1 MDKDVEVSKSSGT
14 IRNILG
20 VILGY
25 AAMVVVVVFGMYVAW
40 MILGPEGA
48 FDGESTTASGTWSAI
63 NCLGGAIAAF
73 VGGVVTGLVGHNK
86 KLTVFCL
93 AGLVVA
99 LGFTVA
105 AFMTFNTEVVALPDG
120 KKIADLT
127 FSEAGQVARSPD
139 WYNYVI
145 PLIGA
150 FGILAGGHLVGG
162 KKKAA

>member
-1 MDKDVEVSKSSGT
+1 MDKDAEVSGGLAVV
-14 IRNILG
+14 RNILG
-20 VILGY
+20 VIFGY
-25 AAMVVVVVFGMYVAW
+25 GVMVVVVVFGMYITW
-40 MILGPEGA
+40 MILGSEGA
-48 FDGESTTASGTWSAI
+48 FDGESTTASSTWSLI
-63 NCLGGAIAAF
+63 NCIGGAIAAF
-73 VGGVVTGLVGHNK
+73 FGGVVAGLIGHNK

-105 AFMTFNTEVVALPDG
+105 AFMTFNTEVVPLPDG

-162 KKKAA
+162 KKKD